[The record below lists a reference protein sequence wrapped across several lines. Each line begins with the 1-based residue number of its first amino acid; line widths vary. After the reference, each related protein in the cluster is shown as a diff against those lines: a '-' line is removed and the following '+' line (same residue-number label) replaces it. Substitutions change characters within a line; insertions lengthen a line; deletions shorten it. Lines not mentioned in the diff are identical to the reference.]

1 MYFSVNTSYKVY
13 MISQIM
19 REESSRLFTMLFSEK
34 KEALELY
41 NALTKRQYT
50 NYDGF
55 TIAILGNVVCLSMK
69 NDVSLMIDARN
80 TLRDLKK
87 LFSLL
92 LSVNS
97 EKKTNLKSITFPL
110 PSCVVMYYGRDDI
123 PDYQAEVLSDSLAMG
138 DESISIETKVHIL
151 NMNSGHN
158 QELIKACKTLQD
170 YMEYVDRVRKYQ
182 ERMSIDEAVE
192 KAIDE
197 CIQDNI
203 LTHFLCEHRAVV
215 KTMSIDEF
223 DQKKLLEMEKY
234 AIYQDG
240 IEEGKREGARNML
253 RELVAKKLVQ
263 GIFIEEI
270 SEILEIS
277 ISKVCA
283 LVEEIYEVEEE
294 NI

>member
-1 MYFSVNTSYKVY
+1 

-19 REESSRLFTMLFSEK
+19 REESSRLFTMPFSEK

-50 NYDGF
+50 NFDGF
-55 TIAILGNVVCLSMK
+55 AIAILGNVVCLSMK

-97 EKKTNLKSITFPL
+97 EKKTNTRSITFPL
-110 PSCVVMYYGRDDI
+110 TSCVVMYYGRDDV

-151 NMNSGHN
+151 NINSGHN
-158 QELIKACKTLQD
+158 QELLKACKTLQD
-170 YMEYVDRVRKYQ
+170 YMEYVDRVRNYQ

-203 LTHFLCEHRAVV
+203 LTRFLCKHRDVV
-215 KTMSIDEF
+215 KTMSLDEF

-263 GIFIEEI
+263 GVFIEEI

-283 LVEEIYEVEEE
+283 LVEEIYEIEEE
-294 NI
+294 KI

>member
-1 MYFSVNTSYKVY
+1 

-50 NYDGF
+50 NFDGF
-55 TIAILGNVVCLSMK
+55 AIVILGNVVCLSMK

-97 EKKTNLKSITFPL
+97 EKKTNLKSISFPL
-110 PSCVVMYYGRDDI
+110 PSCVVMYYGREDV

-138 DESISIETKVHIL
+138 DESISIEIKVHIL
-151 NMNSGHN
+151 NINSGHN
-158 QELIKACKTLQD
+158 QELLKACKTLQD
-170 YMEYVDRVRKYQ
+170 YMEYVDRVRNYQ
-182 ERMSIDEAVE
+182 ERMPIDKAVE

-203 LTHFLCEHRAVV
+203 LTQFFCEHRAIV

-263 GIFIEEI
+263 GVFIEEI

-283 LVEEIYEVEEE
+283 LVEEIYEIEEE
-294 NI
+294 KF